1 MRRQKY
7 VCMCHW
13 CGKTAAECRRNP
25 CGDKCDLCR
34 QYVLHVDRDAHISTQ
49 HRAHFVASRMG
60 DIEKQARWAE
70 QAGQV
75 LDWATD
81 PYAIE
86 YRALMKEWWA
96 MPGSDDLTEAMLSVS
111 PSRKRTLTAK
121 GTIRTP

>member
-1 MRRQKY
+1 
-7 VCMCHW
+7 
-13 CGKTAAECRRNP
+13 
-25 CGDKCDLCR
+25 
-34 QYVLHVDRDAHISTQ
+34 
-49 HRAHFVASRMG
+49 MG